1 MKGCRGQRD
10 KPSFIESV
18 SAYHVNKWERAPM
31 PQAPH
36 LRTFCIHSSFVW
48 ALEITWN
55 IISSV
60 KWVACFSEVD
70 GWGVHGGR
78 FARVDFNPLWYTW
91 RSREAEN
98 TSFDD
103 SRLELVN
110 KHVQTFR
117 YTIFTRWH
125 AHSNVPPLDQPKASG
140 TRVTC
145 VLTKGLKG
153 RKEEMTPLQWQ
164 STFWSIFLSSSRL
177 HGLILPFFTHFMR
190 LFSFLTVC
198 SCFLKPSFYSVVT
211 IFCNFFFSF
220 TSLFFFTCYTFF
232 CHKDNLEIHVY
243 SKSRDKKIPSL
254 FRIPSSCVFLRFI
267 ILFSMIFAQ
276 HHSYFR
282 SICF

>member
-18 SAYHVNKWERAPM
+18 SACHVNKWERAPM

-91 RSREAEN
+91 RSREAKN

-125 AHSNVPPLDQPKASG
+125 AHSNVPPLDQPRHLEHVW
-140 TRVTC
+140 RVF
-145 VLTKGLKG
+145 LPKGW
-153 RKEEMTPLQWQ
+153 KEERKKWHHYNGNL
-164 STFWSIFLSSSRL
+164 LS
-177 HGLILPFFTHFMR
+177 G
-190 LFSFLTVC
+190 LFSFLLPAYTG
-198 SCFLKPSFYSVVT
+198 L
-211 IFCNFFFSF
+211 FS
-220 TSLFFFTCYTFF
+220 
-232 CHKDNLEIHVY
+232 
-243 SKSRDKKIPSL
+243 PSL
-254 FRIPSSCVFLRFI
+254 HILCGCLVSWQCVLVSLNPLFI
-267 ILFSMIFAQ
+267 LW
-276 HHSYFR
+276 
-282 SICF
+282 

>member
-1 MKGCRGQRD
+1 MKGCRGQGD

-18 SAYHVNKWERAPM
+18 SAWHVNKWEMAPM

-70 GWGVHGGR
+70 GWGVRERGEREGGR

-110 KHVQTFR
+110 KHVQTRF
-117 YTIFTRWH
+117 
-125 AHSNVPPLDQPKASG
+125 D
-140 TRVTC
+140 
-145 VLTKGLKG
+145 
-153 RKEEMTPLQWQ
+153 
-164 STFWSIFLSSSRL
+164 
-177 HGLILPFFTHFMR
+177 
-190 LFSFLTVC
+190 
-198 SCFLKPSFYSVVT
+198 
-211 IFCNFFFSF
+211 
-220 TSLFFFTCYTFF
+220 
-232 CHKDNLEIHVY
+232 
-243 SKSRDKKIPSL
+243 IPSL
-254 FRIPSSCVFLRFI
+254 HVGIHIHTAFHLWTNPGIRNTCDVCSYQRVERKKGRNDSITMAIYFLV
-267 ILFSMIFAQ
+267 
-276 HHSYFR
+276 YFPFFFPLTR
-282 SICF
+282 AYSFLLYTFYAVV